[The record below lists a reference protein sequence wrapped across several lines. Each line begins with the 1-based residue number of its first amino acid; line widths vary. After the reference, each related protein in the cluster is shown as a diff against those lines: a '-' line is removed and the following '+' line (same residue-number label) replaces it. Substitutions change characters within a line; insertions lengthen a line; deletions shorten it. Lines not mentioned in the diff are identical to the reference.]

1 MDRWLGVFGAV
12 VLGVAAYAVLRN
24 PRWLAWRARGG
35 TARPTAEQL
44 ADVKTADVIV
54 VRVFGVVTALF
65 AVGFVAA
72 ALVA

>member
-1 MDRWLGVFGAV
+1 MDRWLGVFVAV

-35 TARPTAEQL
+35 RATPTPEQL
-44 ADVKTADVIV
+44 ADVKKADVTV
-54 VRVFGVVTALF
+54 VRVFGVVIALF

-72 ALVA
+72 AFLA